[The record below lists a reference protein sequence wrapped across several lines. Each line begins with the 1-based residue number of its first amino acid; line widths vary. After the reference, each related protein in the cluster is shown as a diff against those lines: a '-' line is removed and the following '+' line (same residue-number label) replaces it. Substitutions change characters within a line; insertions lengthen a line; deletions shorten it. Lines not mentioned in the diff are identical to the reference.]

1 MSNGGTSRVGF
12 VDEMQKHN
20 TIAVTDQS
28 LMNIQEATSP
38 AVKPKQSALEKYNI
52 DDKDT
57 PWANVKE

>member
-28 LMNIQEATSP
+28 LMNIQEATKSP
-38 AVKPKQSALEKYNI
+38 SVKPKQ
-52 DDKDT
+52 
-57 PWANVKE
+57 